1 MLCSFI
7 WTCLQKVALRFA
19 INIEEHTWHSL
30 QWFAMDGDVLCTF
43 PMKHCRKGQ
52 TGTGNVLLEGSL
64 ALFKFLF
71 WKLQNGDKQFLNDN
85 FKSITKPISI
95 ITAEVMRSIDEVY
108 SRSMELSQP
117 FPYEPLDLGVLDLFG
132 CMFPYVWVCHTELPK
147 KIESLLPD
155 GQPRL
160 WLQSDNT
167 VKESL
172 LQHFFIAIGFWCSF
186 LRLWLGNAL
195 RLKGCFNL
203 NVAHLR
209 KSVMATVAGSWQ
221 HWHKP
226 VALPQPIIRT
236 WPLATLMKMLMQCW
250 VW

>member
-30 QWFAMDGDVLCTF
+30 QWFAMDGDALCTF

-85 FKSITKPISI
+85 FKSITKPTLRWCGQS
-95 ITAEVMRSIDEVY
+95 MRSIPV
-108 SRSMELSQP
+108 LWNCPQP

-132 CMFPYVWVCHTELPK
+132 FMFPYVWVCHTELPK

-236 WPLATLMKMLMQCW
+236 WQLAILMKMLMQCW
-250 VW
+250 VE